1 MMKAAKYI
9 FVTYHTQQYNQ
20 C

>member
-1 MMKAAKYI
+1 MKAAKYI